1 MSVTYARHTF
11 AVTETQWERL
21 YRLVEERRTRLDLTQ
36 AGVQATGGPSPAW
49 LRKLPHLVG
58 PPTQRMRASLS
69 DLDRA
74 LRWKVG
80 TSWDLVEQDRTGW
93 SEEVLL
99 DEEESLLAQ
108 IDEANN
114 FGFLVATRLRAIP
127 EGPERDAV
135 MRRVLDVLN
144 VRP

>member
-1 MSVTYARHTF
+1 MSTSARVDTSD
-11 AVTETQWERL
+11 VTETQWERL

-36 AGVQATGGPSPAW
+36 AGIQATGGPSPAW
-49 LRKLPHLVG
+49 LRKLPHMVG
-58 PPTQRMRASLS
+58 EPTQRQRASLQ

-74 LRWKVG
+74 LRWPVG
-80 TSWDLVEQDRTGW
+80 TSWGLVEDDRSGW
-93 SEEVLL
+93 SEAVLQ
-99 DEEESLLAQ
+99 DEEEQLLER

-114 FGFLVATRLRAIP
+114 FGWLVATRLRAIP

-135 MRRVLDVLN
+135 MRRVLEVLG